1 MQIDKTTR
9 AISGLVIEDI
19 GQSFD
24 DVIITC
30 RHILFQQQGKPFQ
43 AFVCDGG
50 ISCSVNSS
58 LTVSEGLSY
67 KVSGKITE
75 FRGQPQ
81 LAVKKIELIQSDDFD
96 HNVRVNFLAGFFENF
111 GITKRMADKIS
122 KTYGNDFMDK
132 LANSPQEVALSIR
145 GLAEAKA
152 VSIGEELVIN
162 NKAYKRYYELM
173 SIGLSCKQAKYCSSR
188 SDISPD
194 DIRRNP
200 YCLAVFDS
208 FSFEDCEVIAAG
220 KDVEP
225 LDKHRVFS
233 AVKSNLERILTS
245 SSSTYVVPSELEKS
259 VKNSVV
265 PKGSGRSI
273 VTSFQSAFELACDYG
288 VKEGILSI
296 YRFEN
301 NKCIGCKILDND
313 ARVTLSRYFKAEAQI
328 KKELE
333 KFTKARFVKP
343 SKKSLD
349 NTISELSQVFNIEL
363 DSKQYEAV
371 SQCMYRPLTVITGGP
386 GTGKTTIM
394 GLLSAHFENK
404 RIECVYA
411 APTGRAAKRLSEVTG
426 REAYTLHRILE
437 AVADPDSPNGFFFR
451 RNKSN
456 PIKARVIVIDEMS
469 MVDTIL
475 FREFLMAVDKGT
487 SLILIGDPDQL
498 PSVGSGN
505 VLSDILTSVTIPN
518 ISLNT
523 IHRQSEDGD
532 IPSNASRILS
542 GEDPVPGEDFRIINC
557 GSEDEA
563 LNTLCEIYE
572 EKISLEDSDV
582 IVLSP
587 TKQSQ
592 IGLSTVNINTILQL
606 RAHSVEEAAD
616 ITSSGIGRFLE
627 GDRIMQIKNNYAIE
641 YFDPESCSTGEGIFN
656 GEIGTVTEID
666 RDAQAVTVTFE
677 DGKIVR
683 YESKDIDNIELAYAV
698 TVHKSQGCEFN
709 DCIIVLG
716 KMNNLLIRRN
726 ILYTAV
732 TRGKRSVTIINT
744 ENTLERFLK
753 APVINT
759 RNTSLKDFIAIIDSK
774 ANATDNSG
782 DRPDASL

>member
-50 ISCSVNSS
+50 ISCSVNSA

-245 SSSTYVVPSELEKS
+245 SSSTYVVPSELSEGVVNDKTFHK
-259 VKNSVV
+259 VDRKALVLDAKN
-265 PKGSGRSI
+265 PRM
-273 VTSFQSAFELACDYG
+273 AY
-288 VKEGILSI
+288 
-296 YRFEN
+296 
-301 NKCIGCKILDND
+301 
-313 ARVTLSRYFKAEAQI
+313 
-328 KKELE
+328 
-333 KFTKARFVKP
+333 
-343 SKKSLD
+343 
-349 NTISELSQVFNIEL
+349 
-363 DSKQYEAV
+363 
-371 SQCMYRPLTVITGGP
+371 VI
-386 GTGKTTIM
+386 
-394 GLLSAHFENK
+394 ANQD
-404 RIECVYA
+404 
-411 APTGRAAKRLSEVTG
+411 
-426 REAYTLHRILE
+426 
-437 AVADPDSPNGFFFR
+437 DPICF
-451 RNKSN
+451 
-456 PIKARVIVIDEMS
+456 
-469 MVDTIL
+469 
-475 FREFLMAVDKGT
+475 
-487 SLILIGDPDQL
+487 
-498 PSVGSGN
+498 
-505 VLSDILTSVTIPN
+505 
-518 ISLNT
+518 
-523 IHRQSEDGD
+523 
-532 IPSNASRILS
+532 
-542 GEDPVPGEDFRIINC
+542 
-557 GSEDEA
+557 
-563 LNTLCEIYE
+563 
-572 EKISLEDSDV
+572 
-582 IVLSP
+582 
-587 TKQSQ
+587 
-592 IGLSTVNINTILQL
+592 
-606 RAHSVEEAAD
+606 
-616 ITSSGIGRFLE
+616 
-627 GDRIMQIKNNYAIE
+627 
-641 YFDPESCSTGEGIFN
+641 
-656 GEIGTVTEID
+656 
-666 RDAQAVTVTFE
+666 
-677 DGKIVR
+677 
-683 YESKDIDNIELAYAV
+683 
-698 TVHKSQGCEFN
+698 
-709 DCIIVLG
+709 
-716 KMNNLLIRRN
+716 
-726 ILYTAV
+726 
-732 TRGKRSVTIINT
+732 
-744 ENTLERFLK
+744 
-753 APVINT
+753 
-759 RNTSLKDFIAIIDSK
+759 
-774 ANATDNSG
+774 
-782 DRPDASL
+782 